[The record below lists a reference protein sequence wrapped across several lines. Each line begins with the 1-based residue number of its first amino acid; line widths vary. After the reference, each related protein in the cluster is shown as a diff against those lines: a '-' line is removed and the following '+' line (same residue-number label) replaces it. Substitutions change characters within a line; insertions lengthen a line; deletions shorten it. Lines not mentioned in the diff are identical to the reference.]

1 MSSPTVRLPRYRSAL
16 FAPAN
21 QLEVLKKLP
30 RSRPDLAILDLEDA
44 VPDSAEAKQQARQV
58 AREAQVWLAA
68 HHPEQAVYL
77 RLNAV
82 QSPYFADDL
91 DALTPTLAGVV
102 LPKLER
108 AADLA
113 EAVEQFGARGLAHL
127 QIMAGLETVAGV
139 ENAGELL
146 QGPGKGPS
154 KGPSKGAVKGAVTS
168 AYFGAEDYV
177 ADLGGVR
184 TAAGLEVLY
193 PRSRVAMLARLFGVA
208 AYDIVVTKLRDDAAF
223 LEDARV
229 GRSLGYGGKLCIHPA
244 QVALSHQVFSPS
256 PEEIKRAWALLAAYE
271 QGQQQGR
278 GVIAFEGQMVDAPM
292 LVRARAV
299 LASAEVEA

>member
-1 MSSPTVRLPRYRSAL
+1 MSSPTVRSQRYRSAL

-58 AREAQVWLAA
+58 AKEAQVWLAA

-108 AADLA
+108 ASDLE

-146 QGPGKGPS
+146 QGS
-154 KGPSKGAVKGAVTS
+154 DKGAVRAAVTS

-208 AYDIVVTKLRDDAAF
+208 AFDIVVTKLRDDAAF

-244 QVALSHQVFSPS
+244 QVALAHEVFSPS

>member
-1 MSSPTVRLPRYRSAL
+1 MSSPTHPRFRSAL

-21 QLEVLKKLP
+21 QLGVLQKLP

-44 VPDSAEAKQQARQV
+44 VPDRPDAKQQARDV
-58 AREAQVWLAA
+58 AVEAQAWLAA
-68 HHPEQAVYL
+68 HYPKQAVYL

-82 QSPYFADDL
+82 HSPHFAADL
-91 DALTPTLAGVV
+91 AALRPSLAGVV
-102 LPKLER
+102 LPKLEH
-108 AADLA
+108 AAELE
-113 EAVEQFGARGLAHL
+113 EAVRLLRARGLHHL

-139 ENAGELL
+139 EHAAELL
-146 QGPGKGPS
+146 QGPSEGPGKGP
-154 KGPSKGAVKGAVTS
+154 VTS
-168 AYFGAEDYV
+168 VYFGAEDYV

-184 TAAGLEVLY
+184 TGAGLEVLY
-193 PRSRVAMLARLFGVA
+193 PRSRVAMLARLSGVA
-208 AYDIVVTKLRDDAAF
+208 AFDIVVTKLRDDDAF
-223 LEDARV
+223 LQDART

-244 QVALSHQVFSPS
+244 QVALAHEVFSPS

-271 QGQQQGR
+271 EGQQEGR

>member
-1 MSSPTVRLPRYRSAL
+1 MPSPMPHRHRSAL

-21 QLEVLKKLP
+21 QLAVLQKLP

-44 VPDSAEAKQQARQV
+44 VPDNAQAKQQAREV
-58 AREAQVWLAA
+58 AREAQGWLAA
-68 HHPEQAVYL
+68 HHPEQTVYL

-82 QSPYFADDL
+82 HSPYFVDDL
-91 DALTPTLAGVV
+91 DALTPSLAGVV

-108 AADLA
+108 AAELE
-113 EAVEQFGARGLAHL
+113 EAVRQFRARGLNHL
-127 QIMAGLETVAGV
+127 QIMVGLETVAGV
-139 ENAGELL
+139 ENAAELL
-146 QGPGKGPS
+146 SGP
-154 KGPSKGAVKGAVTS
+154 VTS
-168 AYFGAEDYV
+168 AYFGAEDYI

-184 TAAGLEVLY
+184 TEAGLEVLY
-193 PRSRVAMLARLFGVA
+193 PRSRVAMLARLAGVA
-208 AYDIVVTKLRDDAAF
+208 AFDIVVTRLRDDAAF
-223 LEDARV
+223 LEDARM

-244 QVALSHQVFSPS
+244 QVVLAQQVFSPS
-256 PEEIKRAWALLAAYE
+256 PDEIKRARALLAAYE
-271 QGQQQGR
+271 LGQQDGR

>member
-1 MSSPTVRLPRYRSAL
+1 MSSPPRLRFRSAL
-16 FAPAN
+16 FAPGN
-21 QLEVLKKLP
+21 QLGVLQKLP

-44 VPDSAEAKQQARQV
+44 VPDNPDAKQQARNV
-58 AREAQVWLAA
+58 AMEAQTWLSV

-82 QSPYFADDL
+82 HSPYFVGDL
-91 DALTPTLAGVV
+91 AALTPTLVGVV

-108 AADLA
+108 VAELE
-113 EAVEQFGARGLAHL
+113 EAVAQFKARGLKHL

-139 ENAGELL
+139 ENAAELL
-146 QGPGKGPS
+146 QGPGKG
-154 KGPSKGAVKGAVTS
+154 AVTS
-168 AYFGAEDYV
+168 VYFGAEDYV

-184 TAAGLEVLY
+184 TEAGLEVLY
-193 PRSRVAMLARLFGVA
+193 PRSRVAMLARLAGVA
-208 AYDIVVTKLRDDAAF
+208 AFDIVVTKLRDDDAF
-223 LEDARV
+223 FQDAQL

-244 QVALSHQVFSPS
+244 QVALAHEVFSPS

-271 QGQQQGR
+271 EGQQEGR

>member
-1 MSSPTVRLPRYRSAL
+1 MSSPLHLRFRSAL
-16 FAPAN
+16 FAPGN
-21 QLEVLKKLP
+21 QLGVLQKLP

-44 VPDSAEAKQQARQV
+44 VPDNPDAKQQAREV
-58 AREAQVWLAA
+58 ALEAQAWLAA
-68 HHPEQAVYL
+68 HHPAQAVYL

-82 QSPYFADDL
+82 HSPYFAADL
-91 DALTPTLAGVV
+91 EALTPTLAGVV

-108 AADLA
+108 AAELE
-113 EAVEQFGARGLAHL
+113 EAAAQLRARGLDHL

-139 ENAGELL
+139 ENAAELL
-146 QGPGKGPS
+146 RGPGKGPDKS
-154 KGPSKGAVKGAVTS
+154 TVTS

-193 PRSRVAMLARLFGVA
+193 PRSRVAMLARLSGVA

-223 LEDARV
+223 LDDAQT

-244 QVALSHQVFSPS
+244 QVALAHQVFSPS
-256 PEEIKRAWALLAAYE
+256 PEEIERAESLLSAYAE
-271 QGQQQGR
+271 GQRQGR
-278 GVIAFEGQMVDAPM
+278 GVVAFEGQMVDAPM